1 MSAAESPWNKL
12 LLAFQDIF
20 QDLTIPIYQMHQCHW
35 SSEAARNREKG
46 EVITFHSKSCSG
58 VPLTFTTKA
67 NFLRRLLETRKPNQ
81 AGEILLSSLA
91 LSYQFRPLWIIYLHS
106 FHLST
111 LGAFFFFDVWLC
123 TEEHLWCLLPF
134 TAQCQ
139 QVGRWV
145 ILRQTFLTVSSGSG
159 WKKMEFPWMSGK
171 HFINNL
177 SCRKLSV
184 KESFEEPSF
193 PSPQNNILRII
204 SL

>member
-1 MSAAESPWNKL
+1 MSLKLRSSKKQGERWSDHVSFQVLFWCSIYVHNKGKL
-12 LLAFQDIF
+12 LEKVAWNQETEPSWGNTVVLAGTELSVQASLDYLFAF
-20 QDLTIPIYQMHQCHW
+20 FPSL
-35 SSEAARNREKG
+35 N
-46 EVITFHSKSCSG
+46 
-58 VPLTFTTKA
+58 
-67 NFLRRLLETRKPNQ
+67 LR
-81 AGEILLSSLA
+81 G
-91 LSYQFRPLWIIYLHS
+91 F
-106 FHLST
+106 F
-111 LGAFFFFDVWLC
+111 FFFFDVWLC

-193 PSPQNNILRII
+193 PPPQNNILRII